1 MLRLKDIR
9 ANTFE
14 NQVEKYYAGVLGI
27 PLPWSTGEKDAIRH
41 LHTIRNAVAHRNGQF
56 SDVSEER
63 RTEIEKAVASVRGV
77 IFGGSELVIESA
89 YLQEAA
95 ELVFRMLGALNQ
107 LIADRYAYIE

>member
-1 MLRLKDIR
+1 
-9 ANTFE
+9 
-14 NQVEKYYAGVLGI
+14 
-27 PLPWSTGEKDAIRH
+27 
-41 LHTIRNAVAHRNGQF
+41 
-56 SDVSEER
+56 
-63 RTEIEKAVASVRGV
+63 VASVRGV